1 MEGGGIKR
9 LMQVVTMVGAGVSVA
24 VVIAVVVVLMV
35 VVLVVVVVV
44 VVETG
49 ILRRRENRERERGG
63 RWQVWG
69 WAFLM
74 VVTAVAGRQMAS
86 VLLGESHKQGHRE
99 SQEDQSRSIK

>member
-1 MEGGGIKR
+1 MNCRGGKSCRGGGGIDR
-9 LMQVVTMVGAGVSVA
+9 GPA
-24 VVIAVVVVLMV
+24 
-35 VVLVVVVVV
+35 
-44 VVETG
+44 ETRG
-49 ILRRRENRERERGG
+49 ERERGVAGG

-99 SQEDQSRSIK
+99 SQEDQSQVSSSIK